1 MICECPNGLH
11 LTTRK
16 KKTKA
21 QEKYQLE
28 SISMCRCGLC
38 FVVLSA

>member
-16 KKTKA
+16 KKA
-21 QEKYQLE
+21 QEKDQLE